1 MSSSGPASDSTHEPQ
16 PFRMEQPQ
24 VIPPPTQRRRLL
36 ANIIEPSLRAIL
48 FKLFPDNEP
57 VVRATS
63 MKERKKERNMSE
75 IVQMV
80 VQWTRLQ
87 EVTFE
92 LLPDGNTQF
101 VELTPEEAAKFIG
114 MTKRSL

>member
-1 MSSSGPASDSTHEPQ
+1 MDKFHMIT
-16 PFRMEQPQ
+16 
-24 VIPPPTQRRRLL
+24 PPKQRRRLL

-48 FKLFPDNEP
+48 FKLCPSNEP
-57 VVRATS
+57 IVRATT

-75 IVQMV
+75 IVHMV

-87 EVTFE
+87 EGALE
-92 LLPDGNTQF
+92 LLSDGTTHF
-101 VELTPEEAAKFIG
+101 VELTPEEAAKFVG